1 VVMVELI
8 VGGESSAVVDPVGME
23 CHRER
28 AGNDQDGVPRSTTNV
43 RRATQT
49 PLTLTLSAATSE

>member
-1 VVMVELI
+1 MVELI

-43 RRATQT
+43 RRAT
-49 PLTLTLSAATSE
+49 